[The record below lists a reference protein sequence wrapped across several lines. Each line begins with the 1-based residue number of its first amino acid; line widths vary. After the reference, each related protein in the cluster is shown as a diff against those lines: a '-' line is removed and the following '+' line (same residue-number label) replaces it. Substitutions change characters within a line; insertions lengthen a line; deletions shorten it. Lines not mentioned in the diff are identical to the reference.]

1 MSDNV
6 FLTNEDII
14 TPSSE
19 LSLATVI
26 SSNSTNGTVYIQFDG
41 MTGSS
46 GKAYKA
52 LSSAFPL
59 EVGSRV
65 VVMKQ
70 SGTYVVLGKISGA
83 SVFPI
88 SMGGSGQSQVDSTSV
103 ISDIATAGANIT
115 LSFAYYSQWGKIAMI
130 EINATATANISSGS
144 VIFTLVSGKRPAL
157 ESSAQVWLST
167 SLTSVIRQNGEV
179 LLGGNLSSGNAATIL
194 ASYLLQ

>member
-26 SSNSTNGTVYIQFDG
+26 SSNSTNGTAYIQFDG

-83 SVFPI
+83 SIFPI

-194 ASYLLQ
+194 AVYLLQ

>member
-1 MSDNV
+1 MSEKV
-6 FLTNEDII
+6 FLTNEGII

-26 SSNSTNGTVYIQFDG
+26 SSNSTNGTAYIQFDG

-194 ASYLLQ
+194 AVYLLQ

>member
-194 ASYLLQ
+194 AVYLLQ